1 MGGTQP
7 ERKVGKQGEKRTREV
22 EEKGGGRQRSS
33 PNRALVFVV
42 FNGEEEAEARTQSR
56 RPETQSRPRFVVAC
70 FRVPPLP
77 PSRPRLNRAV
87 RPRCRVVACARA
99 TTHGRTTAGQRAASS
114 NQNTELQ
121 DKVLRLEATVN
132 ELQSGKVR
140 PFRAGGEAR
149 AARCG
154 RRTTVYTSRIVLWN

>member
-7 ERKVGKQGEKRTREV
+7 ERKGSKKGENRSRE
-22 EEKGGGRQRSS
+22 EEKGSRGRDRSS
-33 PNRALVFVV
+33 PNRASVV

-114 NQNTELQ
+114 NQNTELA
-121 DKVLRLEATVN
+121 DEVARLKATVN